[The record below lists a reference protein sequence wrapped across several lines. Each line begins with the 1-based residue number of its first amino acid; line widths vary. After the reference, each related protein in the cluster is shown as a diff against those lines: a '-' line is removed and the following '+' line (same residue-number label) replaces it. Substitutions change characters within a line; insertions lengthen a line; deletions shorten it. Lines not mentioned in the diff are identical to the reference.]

1 MFVNCFI
8 PPKQQWQLFASKYLM
23 WVGDRLFKIFERKEF
38 SFHSSLPEWKV
49 TSQLSNICKFIQ
61 VWKKKKSPPKRLCEM
76 YKTTNSLRLVY
87 FQVQKTKH
95 LMATRK
101 RAMCFCADYIK
112 YSFPLSEEQFS
123 AKKLF

>member
-1 MFVNCFI
+1 
-8 PPKQQWQLFASKYLM
+8 M
-23 WVGDRLFKIFERKEF
+23 WVGDRLFKVFERKEF

-61 VWKKKKSPPKRLCEM
+61 VWEKKKKSPPKRLCEM
-76 YKTTNSLRLVY
+76 YETTNSLRLVY
-87 FQVQKTKH
+87 FQVKETKH

-112 YSFPLSEEQFS
+112 YSFSLSEEQFS
-123 AKKLF
+123 VKKLF